1 MEIDELLGN
10 IKNVFILYV
19 LLVTLKKR
27 QNLINIYES
36 SVKIKLIRFS
46 LSYLVK

>member
-10 IKNVFILYV
+10 IKNAFILYV

-36 SVKIKLIRFS
+36 SAKL
-46 LSYLVK
+46 